1 MANIIGGFNDESII
15 GTNGDDSIDGFY
27 GNDTL
32 VGGEGNDTLIG
43 GEGFDR
49 LSGGPGDDLLYI
61 GSSDTVI
68 GGAGRDLFIPGPPVS
83 YYSYGAS
90 RILDFA
96 PGEDRID
103 LSALGIPDLETA
115 RLFFTGAGDG
125 NWQFQFR
132 SAGNIYSFYLG
143 VAPATLSAADFV
155 FGAPVQGGLIRGSG
169 GADDLVGSPGNDTLD
184 GGSGDDSLIGAAGDD
199 TLVLRG
205 GWDRAIGGT
214 GRDVFTIST
223 DVSSGYANYT
233 IADFTRGQDRVDVS
247 AFGIS
252 SWDTLKSLMT
262 SNAPGQGT
270 SFTLARGSQ
279 VSFFLTGVDS
289 HLLSAGDFILSTDA
303 APREIYGGWM
313 SHLYGGA
320 GNDRLHGSGNGSW
333 MYGEGGD
340 DILYAA
346 TGGNSRMIGGSGKDI
361 FVLEGG
367 AATGVVEIVD
377 FVQTVDRMDVSDLG
391 ISSFDIITA
400 IASLPSGAL
409 QQLRLGGL
417 GLALNIDPRKL
428 TAADFIFAADG
439 PSRQISAIGTGG
451 LLAGGSGNDTLVGGA
466 NGLDQLFGGAGND
479 TIMDDPTEPT
489 GWFGANAADIWFGGA
504 GADRFV
510 VNRINGRDMVMDF
523 TAGTDKI
530 DLSATGI
537 SSLETLRELAEYAAI
552 NGKSATALRAGIG
565 WDSGVFAFF
574 ADRDRLSASDFILAN
589 QTSAV
594 TRVALEG
601 ERDLFGGL
609 AGDLLRGNS
618 GANRLF
624 GDAGDDT
631 LTGGAGDDR
640 LYGGAGTDTARFTG
654 NQADYTV
661 TTTNGITTVR
671 HNTGSDGTDLLVGV
685 ERLAFADQ
693 VASLST
699 AQAVTLRLTGS
710 YVQEG
715 DRGNYPV
722 IMEGRVTGSVMST
735 APSSATVFTVSLSQ
749 PASQAVTFDF
759 TYSTAGGFSLST
771 GRYTINAGQSSL
783 EIVTPAAS
791 GNTDVWS
798 DYVLIGTVTNVQGA
812 LVPTISN
819 SLTTRSTIVNDD
831 FQADFSLEAYRAQ
844 NSSLD
849 KVFAGNDAGLMQ
861 HYINNGRS
869 EGRIASGFNAEA
881 YAAQNPDLY
890 AVYGLDAKALLN
902 HYQTMGVREA
912 RPREGFDAIAYAALN
927 PDIYAAYGLNVGAL
941 VEHYMNYGEKEGRL
955 ATGFDAEA
963 YAALNP
969 DLFRAFGLNEKA
981 LVEHFIQTGRA
992 EGRSAVGFSTEAYAA
1007 FNGDLFA
1014 AFGLDHSALINH
1026 YIVNGQAESRFAFSL
1041 NGFIPTMPTD
1051 PALLTPLV
1059 GWGQDYLL
1067 G

>member
-1 MANIIGGFNDESII
+1 MANITGEYGDDSII
-15 GTNGDDSIDGFY
+15 GTTGNDSIDGFF

-49 LSGGPGDDLLYI
+49 LSGGPGDDILYI
-61 GSSDTVI
+61 GSSDTLI
-68 GGAGRDLFIPGPPVS
+68 GGAGRDLFIPGPPSS
-83 YYSYGAS
+83 YYSYGGS
-90 RILDFA
+90 RILDFT

-103 LSALGIPDLETA
+103 LSALGIPDLEMA
-115 RLFFTGAGDG
+115 RLFFTSSSEGS
-125 NWQFQFR
+125 WQFQFR
-132 SAGNIYSFYLG
+132 SAGNVYSFYLG
-143 VAPATLSAADFV
+143 VAPETLSVADFV
-155 FGAPVQGGLIRGSG
+155 FAPPVQGGLIRGSG
-169 GADDLVGSPGNDTLD
+169 GADDLIGSAGSDTLD
-184 GGSGDDSLIGAAGDD
+184 GGSGDDSLIGGAGDD
-199 TLVLRG
+199 RLILRG
-205 GWDRAIGGT
+205 GWDRAIGGR
-214 GRDVFTIST
+214 GLDVFAIST

-233 IADFTRGQDRVDVS
+233 IADFTRGQDRIDVS

-262 SNAPGQGT
+262 SYPPGQGT

-279 VSFFLTGVDS
+279 ISFFLTGVDS
-289 HLLSAGDFILSTDA
+289 NLLSASDFILSTDT

-333 MYGEGGD
+333 MYGDAGD

-346 TGGNSRMIGGSGKDI
+346 NGGNSRMSGGAGRDI
-361 FVLEGG
+361 FVVEGG
-367 AATGVVEIVD
+367 VATSFAEIVD
-377 FVQTVDRMDVSDLG
+377 FTQGVDRIDVSDLG
-391 ISSFDIITA
+391 ISSFDVIKT
-400 IASLPSGAL
+400 IAALPTGTL
-409 QQLRLGGL
+409 QKLRLGGL

-439 PSRQISAIGTGG
+439 PSRQISAVGTSG

-466 NGLDQLFGGAGND
+466 NGLDQLFGGAGDD
-479 TIMDDPTEPT
+479 TIMDDPTEPS
-489 GWFGANAADIWFGGA
+489 GWYGAYGADIWVGGT
-504 GADRFV
+504 GRDRFV
-510 VNRINGRDMVMDF
+510 VNQINGRDVVTDF
-523 TAGTDKI
+523 TAGTDRI
-530 DLSATGI
+530 DLSALGI
-537 SSLETLRELAEYAAI
+537 SSMETVRELSEYAAI
-552 NGKSATALRAGIG
+552 NGKVATALRAGIG
-565 WDSGVFAFF
+565 WESGVFTFT
-574 ADRDRLSASDFILAN
+574 ADRDRLSAGDFILAN

-594 TRVALEG
+594 TRTALEG

-609 AGDLLRGNS
+609 AGDTLRGNS

-640 LYGGAGTDTARFTG
+640 LYGGTGIDTARFTG

-661 TTTNGITTVR
+661 TTGNGITTVR
-671 HNTGSDGTDLLVGV
+671 HNTGTDGTDLLTGV

-693 VASLST
+693 VMTLA
-699 AQAVTLRLTGS
+699 AADPVTLRMTGS

-715 DRGNYPV
+715 DRGAYPIIV
-722 IMEGRVTGSVMST
+722 EGKITGSVL
-735 APSSATVFTVSLSQ
+735 APAASATAIFTISLSQ

-759 TYSTAGGFSLST
+759 AYATAGGYSIGTRS
-771 GRYTINAGQSSL
+771 YTIAAGQGAI
-783 EIVTPAAS
+783 EIALPSAT

-798 DYVLIGTVTNVQGA
+798 DYVLVGTISNVQGA
-812 LVPTISN
+812 LVPTVSN
-819 SLTTRSTIVNDD
+819 SLTAKSTIANDD

-844 NSSLD
+844 NSALD
-849 KVFAGNDAGLMQ
+849 KIFAGNDAGLMQ
-861 HYINNGRS
+861 HYINNGRP
-869 EGRIASGFNAEA
+869 EGRIATGFDAEA

-902 HYQTMGVREA
+902 HYQTMGVKEA
-912 RPREGFDAIAYAALN
+912 RPREGFDAVAYAALN
-927 PDIYAAYGLNVGAL
+927 PDIYAAYGLNHKAL

-981 LVEHFIQTGRA
+981 LVDHFIQIGRG
-992 EGRSAVGFSTEAYAA
+992 EGRTAVGFSAEAYAA

-1026 YIVNGQAESRFAFSL
+1026 YIVNGQAEKRLAFSL
-1041 NGFIPTMPTD
+1041 NGFVPTTPTD
-1051 PALLTPLV
+1051 PSLLVPLT